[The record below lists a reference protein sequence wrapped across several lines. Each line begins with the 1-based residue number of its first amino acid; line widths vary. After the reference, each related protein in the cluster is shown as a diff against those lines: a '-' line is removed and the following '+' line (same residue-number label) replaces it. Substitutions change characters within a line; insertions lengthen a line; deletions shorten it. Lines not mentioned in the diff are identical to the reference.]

1 VETVEGVDA
10 TARTL
15 TLPAR
20 RWRRRMA
27 RGGEVQSAT
36 SLRRSAILEAIAP
49 LAQSAAAAAKLLL
62 LLLLLVTEIG
72 MWVVVVVVATGKE
85 RERNKRRAVRGE
97 MGGVVSTRAS
107 DLHLK
112 SGFSR
117 GEPHHGCCEREMPLG
132 TGARIFMSLSTVGI
146 TDSPPPCHF
155 TFQ

>member
-20 RWRRRMA
+20 RWRRRVA

-62 LLLLLVTEIG
+62 LLLLLLVTEIG
-72 MWVVVVVVATGKE
+72 MWVVVVVATGKE

-117 GEPHHGCCEREMPLG
+117 GEPHHGCCGRDATRHGGPY
-132 TGARIFMSLSTVGI
+132 I
-146 TDSPPPCHF
+146 
-155 TFQ
+155 

>member
-20 RWRRRMA
+20 RWRRRVA

-72 MWVVVVVVATGKE
+72 MWVVVVVATGKE

-117 GEPHHGCCEREMPLG
+117 GEPHHGCCGRDATRHGGPY
-132 TGARIFMSLSTVGI
+132 I
-146 TDSPPPCHF
+146 
-155 TFQ
+155 